1 MSGPPGPLRAVKPPA
16 LPAVPLPRK
25 TVDVA
30 GSSVEIRSLS
40 RTEALHVTSDFK
52 GAAGSG
58 ADADAAEIFVLSRG
72 VGVTEEEAK
81 RWRDETDPIE
91 AGKVIDGILILS
103 GIAELGEDGEA
114 HPKA

>member
-16 LPAVPLPRK
+16 LPTIPLPRQ
-25 TVDVA
+25 TVDV
-30 GSSVEIRSLS
+30 GGTPVEFRSLS
-40 RTEALHVTSDFK
+40 RAEALKVTSEYKHD
-52 GAAGSG
+52 GG
-58 ADADAAEIFVLSRG
+58 ADEAEIFVLSRG
-72 VGVTEEEAK
+72 TGVTEAEAK

-103 GIAELGEDGEA
+103 GIAELGPDGEA